1 MVMERINTQPQNLI
15 LKWHL
20 LGGSEKA
27 FESAV
32 DPQTSSLEVALIPVG
47 RLKNVKIAWHLIS
60 RLLLLVA
67 LGGLTS
73 LVLQLRESQ

>member
-1 MVMERINTQPQNLI
+1 MAPAWGL
-15 LKWHL
+15 
-20 LGGSEKA
+20 EKA
-27 FESAV
+27 FESAA
-32 DPQTSSLEVALIPVG
+32 DPQTSSLEAALIPVG

-60 RLLLLVA
+60 RLHLLVA